1 MIRMER
7 ALKSLVLVA
16 LGLYLYSRVMGG
28 TLLFYINQ
36 RFTVYTLLAAA
47 GLILVGASLYR
58 RPAHDH
64 ASADGHHDH
73 AHFSWLGFLIILVPL
88 VLGLLV
94 PPAPLGASAAGNR
107 QINVGRLSSISG
119 PAAGQRM
126 GLLPGERN
134 ILDWLAEIQAA
145 ADPAALDGQ
154 EARVIGFVYR
164 DERFGEDQFLV
175 GRFIVNCCVADASP
189 VGLVVVDPQAGSLA
203 EDQWVEVSGRFQAGT
218 FDGQNMPVLRAE
230 RIAPVEAPRQPYLY
244 G

>member
-1 MIRMER
+1 MDR
-7 ALKSLVLVA
+7 ALKALTLIA
-16 LGLYLYSRVMGG
+16 LGLYLSSRVVGG

-36 RFTVYTLLAAA
+36 RFTLYTILAGV
-47 GLILVGASLYR
+47 GLVLVGASLYR
-58 RPAHDH
+58 RPDHNQDGAAEEAHH
-64 ASADGHHDH
+64 EHSPL
-73 AHFSWLGFLIILVPL
+73 SWLGLLILLVPL

-94 PPAPLGASAAGNR
+94 PPAPLGAAAAGNR

-126 GLLPGERN
+126 GLVPGERN

-145 ADPAALDGQ
+145 GDPAAMDGQ

-164 DERFGEDQFLV
+164 DERFGADQFLV

-189 VGLVVVDPQAGSLA
+189 VGLVVEDPGANSLA
-203 EDQWVEVSGRFQAGT
+203 ADQWVEVTGRFAAGR
-218 FDGQNMPVLRAE
+218 FDGEGMPVLRAE
-230 RIAPVEAPRQPYLY
+230 QITPVEAPRQPYLY